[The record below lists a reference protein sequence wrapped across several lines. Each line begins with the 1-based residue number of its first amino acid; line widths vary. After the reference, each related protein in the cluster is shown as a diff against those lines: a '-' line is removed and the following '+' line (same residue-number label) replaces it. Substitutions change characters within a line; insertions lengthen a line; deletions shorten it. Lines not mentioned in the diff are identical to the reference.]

1 LTWSLEGLNS
11 AQEAYKRLKNII
23 GGLDSSKGVNKKYLN
38 DFEKAINNDLDM
50 PGAMAVLWKL
60 VRDKK
65 ADGKLGAIKKMDE
78 VLGLD
83 LLKAEKKVKVPAEI
97 KKLADSRLAARK
109 EKDWAKSDK
118 LRDELKKKG
127 WVVEDVGD
135 GFELRKV

>member
-1 LTWSLEGLNS
+1 
-11 AQEAYKRLKNII
+11 
-23 GGLDSSKGVNKKYLN
+23 VNKKYLN